1 MTPRLRIAGVAWE
14 VAGRSVLSGV
24 TFDLRGGEVAVVM
37 GRNGAGKST
46 LLDIVAGLRQPAGG
60 DVRLDDR
67 SLAAWDPRA
76 RARVIAHL
84 PQIVRPDLPFLAGEL
99 VLMGRY
105 PHTDRWFEG
114 EEDRAAVERAM
125 RRTDCWELRDRL
137 LQTLS
142 GGERQRVLL
151 AACFAQEPALLLLDE
166 PSTHL
171 DIDQQMH
178 CFSLLREEG
187 KEPVIYAVGRKALG
201 YYSFRQRDVR
211 DSWTGFSERPTYEQA
226 REIADVLVTAFMAGD
241 DDEGDNPGDDGIL
254 GVDEI
259 HIVFTEFK
267 SMLSQSAVARVAV
280 SPILST

>member
-24 TFDLRGGEVAVVM
+24 TFDLRSGEVAVVM

-67 SLAAWDPRA
+67 PLAAWDPRA

-178 CFSLLREEG
+178 CFSLLREESARG
-187 KEPVIYAVGRKALG
+187 AACLAVTHDLNLALAYATRLIVLADGLVALDASIEEAIRSSEWLSLFSSRLTLTTTAAGRAWVS
-201 YYSFRQRDVR
+201 YS
-211 DSWTGFSERPTYEQA
+211 
-226 REIADVLVTAFMAGD
+226 
-241 DDEGDNPGDDGIL
+241 
-254 GVDEI
+254 
-259 HIVFTEFK
+259 
-267 SMLSQSAVARVAV
+267 
-280 SPILST
+280 